1 MKKILLSLLLIA
13 SVFTYAQKL
22 TNFSH
27 PAYFNINNGNEQIDK
42 VVTNKNNT
50 IVYMSC
56 KGQKS
61 SKVIV
66 PEATY
71 IIDEQGRQC
80 KVEKADGITLGKSEI
95 VKENYKKTYRLYFPA
110 LPKGTTSFD
119 LIQSNRIGKSYH
131 LNIHQTGASPRY
143 SSAVDTVRLCE
154 AVDRAFPDEMFHADT
169 VWLSGQFKGMKML
182 EREKCSIYVIVPVPS
197 LHDNRYVDTIDISSD
212 GTFKCAVPVVG
223 PMWTE
228 LVVVGNDT
236 HDVGKIIPAMLYPGD
251 HLSLTVD
258 NFSSVEPVYHWK
270 SDREIDYNFLALSD
284 VFSTHVYKYYGQ
296 ELKLDSIKETVAVSE
311 EIAGYLACKYKLTKA
326 QTALLLT
333 HANVSKLCEAMR
345 ILGEEA
351 HTKRYEYTKQLDTSN
366 LTASER
372 DSIQSFNDSWKFGI
386 LSLLRADGKAF
397 LIVPSHEEF
406 TREMLHSPIFMA
418 DISDKRMFTMP
429 WNEWQLYQNERNI
442 HQLRKFRNKPLGAD
456 RLLEQWLVIATAYK
470 EMDVSKPLDKEVVKF
485 NMEHVT
491 LPVYEQ
497 WKRILL
503 ENK

>member
-1 MKKILLSLLLIA
+1 MKRILLSLLL
-13 SVFTYAQKL
+13 FTYVLAYAQRL

-27 PAYFNINNGNEQIDK
+27 PVYFNINNGNEKINK
-42 VVTNKNNT
+42 IVTNKKNT
-50 IVYMSC
+50 IVYMSR
-56 KGQKS
+56 KVQS
-61 SKVIV
+61 ESKVTV
-66 PEATY
+66 PKTTY
-71 IIDEQGRQC
+71 IIDEQGNQY
-80 KVEKADGITLGKSEI
+80 KVEKADGIALGKTEI
-95 VKENYKKTYRLYFPA
+95 LKANYSKTYSLTFPA
-110 LPKGTTSFD
+110 LPKGTLCFD
-119 LIQSNRIGKSYH
+119 LVKKNRNRQAYYI
-131 LNIHQTGASPRY
+131 NIHQPGTSPRY
-143 SSAVDTVRLCE
+143 SSAVDTVGLRE

-197 LHDNRYVDTIDISSD
+197 LHDNRYVDTIDINSD

-236 HDVGKIIPAMLYPGD
+236 HGVGKLIPTMLYPGD

-258 NFSSVEPVYHWK
+258 NFSSDEPVYHWK
-270 SDREIDYNFLALSD
+270 SDREIDNKLLALSD
-284 VFSTHVYKYYGQ
+284 VFSERYYKYYGQ
-296 ELKLDSIKETVAVSE
+296 ELALDSLKETVAFSE
-311 EIAGYLACKYKLTKA
+311 RVAGYLANKYKLTKVQA
-326 QTALLLT
+326 ALLLT
-333 HANVSKLCEAMR
+333 QANVAKICEAMR

-386 LSLLRADGKAF
+386 LSQLRADGKAF

-470 EMDVSKPLDKEVVKF
+470 EVDVSKPLDKEVVKF

-491 LPVYEQ
+491 LPVFDQ

-503 ENK
+503 ESK